1 MITRRKFLGLCGA
14 LAGASLCGGAESN
27 TGAARTRL
35 NPWRLEPVDLRRFI
49 KLGVEHIYTGCVN
62 PKRGYLPLVGFSLTD
77 PAPHCAHAY
86 WGSPH
91 MTGRFLDALAK
102 SADVVDVPHDDAAIA
117 GLRKLIHDCLDNSY
131 HLPFDTLVDPKG
143 RKSGN
148 MHHCREV
155 LQALVGLATWRTC
168 EESLDLARGLV
179 RAMEKATRETGA
191 YPAHILSEKGWDK
204 PEPGWIN
211 YTTGRAIGA
220 LVEYYCVSKD
230 DLAIDLAK
238 RFADYNIKH
247 TFSPAGELTRAA
259 GYHLH
264 SSEGTMASLLALGVT
279 ANEKRYVEFGRL
291 LYDVGLRKY
300 RTSWG
305 WAKER
310 TEDRPE
316 RGEANNTGDFI
327 EAALT
332 LAQNGHPQYFH
343 DAERFVR
350 NGLLSTQIV
359 NTDWIVQS
367 DKADTQERL
376 YANIRKRARGAF
388 AFTTPNGYHSYNA
401 DLVGG
406 SLRALCAC
414 QHAAVTER
422 DNAAHV
428 NMFFTVDSPAL
439 TMTSS
444 LPREG
449 RVEIRVKK
457 PCSLSVRL
465 PEGIER
471 ESFKSHVDGALQPS
485 ATMGDVRKLG
495 DFEPEARITLT
506 FDQTRRSTQE
516 APPSWPEYDVEW
528 LGSTI
533 TSLSRQEGPISLY

>member
-1 MITRRKFLGLCGA
+1 MVTRRKFLGLCGA
-14 LAGASLCGGAESN
+14 MAGASLCGEAESG
-27 TGAARTRL
+27 TGETRARL

-49 KLGVEHIYTGCVN
+49 RLGVKHIYTGCVN
-62 PKRGYLPLVGFSLTD
+62 PKRGYLPLVGFKLTG
-77 PAPHCAHAY
+77 PTPHCAHAY

-102 SADVVDVPHDDAAIA
+102 SAEVVDVPHDDAAIA
-117 GLRKLIHDCLDNSY
+117 GLRKLIHGCLNNPY
-131 HLPFDTLVDPKG
+131 GLPFDTLVDPEG

-155 LQALVGLATWRTC
+155 LQALVGLATWRKC
-168 EESLDLARGLV
+168 EESRDLARGLV
-179 RAMEKATRETGA
+179 RAMEKATRETSA

-204 PEPGWIN
+204 PESGWIN
-211 YTTGRAIGA
+211 YTTGRSIGA
-220 LVEYYCVSKD
+220 LVEYYRASKD

-247 TFSPAGELTRAA
+247 TFTPAGELTKAS

-264 SSEGTMASLLALGVT
+264 SCEGTMASLLALGVT
-279 ANEKRYVEFGRL
+279 AGEKRYLEFGRL
-291 LYDVGLRKY
+291 LYDVGLKKW

-305 WAKER
+305 WAKE
-310 TEDRPE
+310 DNKAPSG

-332 LAQNGHPQYFH
+332 LAQNGHPEYFH

-350 NGLLSTQIV
+350 NGLLSTQVV
-359 NTDWIVQS
+359 NTDWIAQS
-367 DKADTQERL
+367 DTPDTKDHL
-376 YANIRKRARGAF
+376 YTNIRERARGAF

-406 SLRALCAC
+406 SLRALCAS

-422 DNAAHV
+422 DGACQV
-428 NMFFTVDSPAL
+428 NMFFTVDIPAL
-439 TMTSS
+439 TMTSF

-471 ESFKSHVDGALQPS
+471 ESFKSHVDGVPQPS
-485 ATMGDVRKLG
+485 ATMSNVQKLG
-495 DFEPEARITLT
+495 SFKPNTLVTLT
-506 FDQTRRSTQE
+506 FDQTRRSTRE

-533 TSLSRQEGPISLY
+533 TSLSRQEGPIALY